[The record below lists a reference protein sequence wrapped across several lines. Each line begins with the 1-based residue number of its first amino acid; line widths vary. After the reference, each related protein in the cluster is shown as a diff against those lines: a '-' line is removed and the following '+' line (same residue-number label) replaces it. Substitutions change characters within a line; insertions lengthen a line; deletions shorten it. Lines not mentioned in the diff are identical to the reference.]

1 MTREDVQRV
10 DDWLTDCDTRRRGR
24 RDERERQKTVVA
36 QAIRH
41 AIETIERAGETDEAP
56 ASVQDE
62 VIFELRDALQITVG
76 VRR

>member
-1 MTREDVQRV
+1 MMTREEVQRV
-10 DDWLTDCDTRRRGR
+10 DDWLVECDGRRRNQ

-41 AIETIERAGETDEAP
+41 ALRVAEGDEDLTMALI
-56 ASVQDE
+56 D
-62 VIFELRDALQITVG
+62 ELRDALQITVG